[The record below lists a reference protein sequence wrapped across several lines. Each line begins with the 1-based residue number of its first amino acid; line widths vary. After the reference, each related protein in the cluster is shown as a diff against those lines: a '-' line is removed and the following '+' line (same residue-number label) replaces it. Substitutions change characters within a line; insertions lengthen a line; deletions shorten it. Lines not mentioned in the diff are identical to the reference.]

1 MRPSLIRLAFI
12 PLAGLLLAA
21 APREYSREE
30 LSALEAQRQSVIRQ
44 LEALEKAESES
55 GQDVTS
61 LERQLISAALESR
74 RREEQA
80 AASEIKLIDLRTRLG
95 SARDALVESTDNLE
109 EIMANLAISGRHRPP
124 ALIAAPKEANAAIR
138 AAIVMGGVAPQINE
152 QTDRLASEIAE
163 LKSLEQSVLEEQ
175 DRLAAAEERLSAKQ
189 AEIETLVARKRAQ
202 YENVSSE
209 AEALRA
215 RVRQIGGEAE
225 TLRDLL
231 AALESQAPRAPAIKP
246 RAQIQ
251 LAASRTST
259 PSRTTDAPRNP
270 ARSPAV
276 ANLRPLGREALGGL
290 MQPVAGLVSRNWGDD
305 LPGGETAKG
314 LYIQPR
320 ASSDIVAPIDGTI
333 EYADEFRSY
342 GKLLIISTSDGY
354 HIVLSGM
361 GRIYGTPGQTV
372 RAGEPV
378 GRMSERAN
386 PPPELYLEVRRNGV
400 PMNPARWMQGG

>member
-1 MRPSLIRLAFI
+1 MRHRLLRLLII
-12 PLAGLLLAA
+12 PLAGCLMAA
-21 APREYSREE
+21 APREFTREE
-30 LSALEAQRQSVIRQ
+30 LSALESQRQSAIRQ
-44 LEALEKAESES
+44 LEALENAESAS
-55 GQDVTS
+55 SRDVTD

-80 AASEIKLIDLRTRLG
+80 AASELKLIDLETRLTA
-95 SARDALVESTDNLE
+95 AREALIEGNENLE
-109 EIMANLAISGRHRPP
+109 DIMANLAVSGRHRPP
-124 ALIAAPKEANAAIR
+124 ALIASPNEANAAIR
-138 AAIVMGGVAPQINE
+138 AAIVMSATAPRIN
-152 QTDRLASEIAE
+152 QRTDELAAEITE
-163 LKSLEQSVLEEQ
+163 LKALEESVLEEQ
-175 DRLAAAEERLSAKQ
+175 ERLAAAEDRLAAKQ
-189 AEIETLVARKRAQ
+189 AEIETLVASKRAQ
-202 YENVSSE
+202 YESVSGE

-215 RVRQIGGEAE
+215 RVRQIAGEAE

-231 AALESQAPRAPAIKP
+231 AALETQAPRAPAIKP

-251 LAASRTST
+251 LAATRTSPT
-259 PSRTTDAPRNP
+259 VSDAPRNP

-290 MQPVAGLVSRNWGDD
+290 IQPVSGLVSRTWGDD

-320 ASSDIVAPIDGTI
+320 SNADIVAPVDGTI
-333 EYADEFRSY
+333 EYAEAFRSY
-342 GKLLIISTSDGY
+342 GQLLIISTSDGY
-354 HIVLSGM
+354 HILLSGM

-378 GRMSERAN
+378 GRMSEREN
-386 PPPELYLEVRRNGV
+386 PPPELYLEVRRKGV